1 MIKHIVFWNFQD
13 QTSTGSKADNLAQAV
28 TLLQSCAQL
37 VEGTEAF
44 EVALGSDNAACTAD
58 LVLYSAFA
66 SQAALNAYQDHPQH
80 VPVKTFMKQAVASR
94 HCMDYAV

>member
-13 QTSTGSKADNLAQAV
+13 QTPTGSKADNLAQAV

-37 VEGTEAF
+37 VDGIEAF
-44 EVALGSDNAACTAD
+44 EVALGADNPACTAD

-66 SQAALNAYQDHPQH
+66 SQAALDAYQEHPQH
-80 VPVKTFMKQAVASR
+80 APVKTFMKQAVASR
-94 HCMDYAV
+94 HCMDYTV

>member
-28 TLLQSCAQL
+28 TLLRSCAQL

-44 EVALGSDNAACTAD
+44 EVALGSDNPACTAD